1 MSIPFSFSEVMEGL
15 LEDEIVVLVAISY
28 NEDEKL
34 RGKEEK
40 KWDRRNPSVTS
51 NKDDFEPL
59 RMKVSKAK
67 TKTRFIETGDNDTIE
82 FRWVEGNT
90 L

>member
-1 MSIPFSFSEVMEGL
+1 MEGL

-40 KWDRRNPSVTS
+40 K
-51 NKDDFEPL
+51 
-59 RMKVSKAK
+59 
-67 TKTRFIETGDNDTIE
+67 
-82 FRWVEGNT
+82 
-90 L
+90 